1 MLRGCGLRVA
11 IASFCFLLLTTAAGA
26 EIRLPALNDA
36 QLQLTLFA
44 AEPDILTPIGLAI
57 DKRGRLFVV
66 ESPTH
71 FPRPDYP
78 RRKRARVT
86 TLEDPTAAGKPDKI
100 SLFADDL
107 YHSLT

>member
-1 MLRGCGLRVA
+1 MLRGCDLRVA
-11 IASFCFLLLTTAAGA
+11 IASFCFLVLTTAAGA
-26 EIRLPALNDA
+26 EIRLPALNDT

-66 ESPTH
+66 ESHTH

-78 RRKRARVT
+78 GPKRHRVKIVDNT
-86 TLEDPTAAGKPDKI
+86 NDGKLDKI
-100 SLFADDL
+100 SIFADDL
-107 YHSLT
+107 Y